1 MPARPAAPARQFGSV
16 SLRYVL
22 PARWELASRT
32 ARLSVKSTVAPR
44 VVLPPS
50 PLARDE
56 RLARLEAVLF
66 LSREPVTT
74 RRLAQLAHL
83 ADGTEARTLIR
94 RLNRY
99 YDDGGSAFR
108 AEEVGG
114 GFQLMTR
121 PQFGPWLRR
130 LYRSTGELRLS
141 APGIETLAIVAYLQP
156 VMRSQIEAIRGV
168 DCGEIVRQLMER
180 DLLKI
185 VGRSADLGRPYLYGT
200 TKRFL
205 QAFGLRH
212 LDDLPRAG
220 VLRARPQIN
229 LTPPTGDPDAANSR
243 TADFADLD
251 TLSVNPHEEEN

>member
-1 MPARPAAPARQFGSV
+1 MPARPVAPARQLGSV
-16 SLRYVL
+16 SLRYAL
-22 PARWELASRT
+22 PLPWELASRP
-32 ARLSVKSTVAPR
+32 ASPSIDSKRAAEI
-44 VVLPPS
+44 VVPPN
-50 PLARDE
+50 PQARDE

-66 LSREPVTT
+66 LSREPVST

-99 YDDGGSAFR
+99 YDEGGSAFR
-108 AEEVGG
+108 TEEVGG

-130 LYRSTGELRLS
+130 LYRSTGEIRLS

-180 DLLKI
+180 DLLRI
-185 VGRSADLGRPYLYGT
+185 VGRSTDLGRPYLYGT

-212 LDDLPRAG
+212 LDDLPRAEI
-220 VLRARPQIN
+220 LRARP
-229 LTPPTGDPDAANSR
+229 TPSHTQPTGNGGAVHL
-243 TADFADLD
+243 ADLD

>member
-1 MPARPAAPARQFGSV
+1 LDSTSAPPV
-16 SLRYVL
+16 
-22 PARWELASRT
+22 E
-32 ARLSVKSTVAPR
+32 
-44 VVLPPS
+44 LPPS
-50 PLARDE
+50 PLARDD

-66 LSREPVTT
+66 LSREPVST
-74 RRLAQLAHL
+74 RRLAQLALL
-83 ADGTEARTLIR
+83 ADGTEARTLVR
-94 RLNRY
+94 RLNRH
-99 YDDGGSAFR
+99 YDEGASAFR

-121 PQFGPWLRR
+121 PQFGTWLRR

-141 APGIETLAIVAYLQP
+141 APGMETLAIVAYLQP

-185 VGRSADLGRPYLYGT
+185 VGRSTDLGRPYLYGT

-212 LDDLPRAG
+212 LDDLPRADM
-220 VLRARPQIN
+220 LRARPQSN
-229 LTPPTGDPDAANSR
+229 FTQPTGAAG
-243 TADFADLD
+243 TADLADLE
-251 TLSVNPHEEEN
+251 TLSVNPHEEDN